1 MTSTI
6 SIRKAVAADAGTI
19 VDFNVA
25 MAQETEDKGLDRE
38 LVTKGVQAV
47 IEDPGKGF
55 YLLAEFEGRIVG
67 QLMVTFEWSDWR
79 NGNFWWIQSV
89 YVLPEF
95 RGKKI
100 FSILYREV
108 EAMAKRQGGV
118 PGLRLYVE
126 KDNSVAR
133 KVYVNMG
140 MSESD
145 YRMYEVEF

>member
-6 SIRKAVAADAGTI
+6 SIRKAVSADVETM
-19 VDFNVA
+19 VEFNVA
-25 MAQETEDKGLDRE
+25 MARETEDKGLDRE
-38 LVTKGVQAV
+38 IVTNGVRAV
-47 IEDPGKGF
+47 IEDPNKGF
-55 YLLAEFEGRIVG
+55 YLLAEFEGRLVG

-100 FSILYREV
+100 FSILYRKV
-108 EAMAKRQGGV
+108 EDMARNEGGAV
-118 PGLRLYVE
+118 GLRLYVE

-133 KVYVNMG
+133 QVYVNIG
-140 MSESD
+140 MRESD
-145 YRMYEVEF
+145 YRMYEIDF

>member
-6 SIRKAVAADAGTI
+6 SIRKAGAADADTI
-19 VDFNVA
+19 VNFNVA
-25 MAQETEDKGLDRE
+25 MALETEDKGLDRE

-89 YVLPEF
+89 YVVPEL

-108 EAMAKRQGGV
+108 EAMAKQQSGV